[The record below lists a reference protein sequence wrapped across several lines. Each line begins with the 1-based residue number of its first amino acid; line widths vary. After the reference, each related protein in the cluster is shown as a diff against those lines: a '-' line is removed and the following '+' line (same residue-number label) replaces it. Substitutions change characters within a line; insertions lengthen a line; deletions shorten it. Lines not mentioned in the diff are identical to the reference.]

1 MSRLTHLAGATLGG
15 LLIAGFAQHPVLEL
29 RPRPPETAA
38 PIPASAETLESLSV
52 TDRTGVARGYVV
64 TVFRQP
70 DDSIAALEIAWTGPD
85 AVPGMT
91 IEHATGF
98 LDYRPGTDMI
108 VAHQSWSELVAGY
121 RAARAEPAPEPPRA
135 GPIDAAGSVTG

>member
-1 MSRLTHLAGATLGG
+1 MSRLTHLAGAALGS
-15 LLIAGFAQHPVLEL
+15 LLIAGFVQPPVLEL
-29 RPRPPETAA
+29 RNRTSQEAVAMPVSTA
-38 PIPASAETLESLSV
+38 TLEALSV
-52 TDRTGVARGYVV
+52 TDRTGTARGHVI
-64 TVFRQP
+64 TVLRRP

-91 IEHATGF
+91 IEHAVGF
-98 LDYRPGTDMI
+98 LDYQPDANTI

-135 GPIDAAGSVTG
+135 GTI